1 MLENTF
7 CHVPGI
13 GPTVERRLWS
23 VGVRSWSEAQCA
35 ESLPLSA
42 TKAQTLRDHLAA
54 SATHLADD
62 NPHYFYDLLPPRE
75 HWRLFREFQHTTA
88 YLDIETTGLGG
99 PDDIVT
105 TIVLY
110 DGQNIRHYVRDDNLM
125 DFRDDIADYQLLVTY
140 NGKTFDVPFL
150 RKFLGVAMNHA
161 HIDLRYVLA
170 SLGYRGGLKACEK
183 RLGLGRTDLAEV
195 DGFFAVLLWWDYRNN
210 ANPKALETLLAYNT
224 LDVVNLA
231 TLMPMAY
238 NMKLKA
244 TPFARSRQLAV
255 PQPPPLPFKP
265 DLPTIQRI
273 RHEHGW

>member
-13 GPTVERRLWS
+13 GPSVERKLWS
-23 VGVRSWSEAQCA
+23 AGVRSWQEAQCA

-42 TKAQTLRDHLAA
+42 RKAQTLLDHLAA
-54 SATHLADD
+54 SATHLAD
-62 NPHYFYDLLPPRE
+62 NHPHYFYDLLPSRE
-75 HWRLFREFQHTTA
+75 HWRMFPQFAHTTA
-88 YLDIETTGLGG
+88 YLDIETTGLGT

-110 DGQNIRHYVRDDNLM
+110 DGRTIRHYVRDENLM
-125 DFRDDIADYQLLVTY
+125 DFRDDVADYQLLVTY

-150 RKFLGVAMNHA
+150 RNLLGVAMNHA

-170 SLGYRGGLKACEK
+170 SLGYRGGLKACEE
-183 RLGLGRTDLAEV
+183 RLGLGRTDLADV
-195 DGFFAVLLWWDYRNN
+195 DGAFAVLLWWDYRNN
-210 ANPKALETLLAYNT
+210 ANPKALETLLAYNA

-244 TPFARSRQLAV
+244 TPFSDSHRLAV
-255 PQPPPLPFKP
+255 PQPPPVPFKP
-265 DLPTIQRI
+265 DLRTIQRI
-273 RHEHGW
+273 RREHGW